1 MGHTSRRRNR
11 YWSSRRNG
19 PLGYKRVTCVIP
31 QERLLCYE
39 RSSSSFVVHTDSHC
53 NRFGCIG
60 SGTFDE
66 GQRNSLQ
73 TLRES
78 GPMNE
83 AARRELVT
91 GTGSNQVDARSDV
104 QPTLLGVVWLPMSF
118 TGFLWAKQRAE
129 PYREKIDG

>member
-1 MGHTSRRRNR
+1 MD
-11 YWSSRRNG
+11 WSSRRNR

-39 RSSSSFVVHTDSHC
+39 LSSSSFVVHTVSHC

-60 SGTFDE
+60 SGTFNE

-73 TLRES
+73 LLPES
-78 GPMNE
+78 GPTNE

-91 GTGSNQVDARSDV
+91 GAGSNQVDARSDV
-104 QPTLLGVVWLPMSF
+104 QRTFLGVVWLLMSF
-118 TGFLWAKQRAE
+118 AGFCGPNRGCSHIG
-129 PYREKIDG
+129 RR